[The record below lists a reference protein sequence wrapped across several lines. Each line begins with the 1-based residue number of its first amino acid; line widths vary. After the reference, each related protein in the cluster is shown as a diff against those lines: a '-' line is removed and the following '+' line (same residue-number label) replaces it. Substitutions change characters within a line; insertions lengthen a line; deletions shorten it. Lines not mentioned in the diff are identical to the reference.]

1 MTILTAVTLL
11 GSTADASATAG
22 ASGTGGASGASGAAG
37 VAAGAGGASGART
50 GTGGASRAGATEG
63 VDGGTQSA
71 TAEGRAAAT
80 GGPGRGG
87 GRTRTLRAGSF
98 NIHHGVGLD
107 RLLNL
112 ERVAQVIEDEQP
124 DVIGLQEVDRH
135 FGERSDFV
143 DQARWLA
150 DRLGMRVVFGANLDF
165 DPLTAGAERRQYG
178 TAILSRYRI
187 HRWRNT
193 LLPRPA
199 GGEQRGLLEARVTV
213 RGVPVRVFNTHL
225 QHDSQAERLAQI
237 AQVRAIVADSRESV
251 VLVGDL
257 NATPESPEIEAITED
272 LTDTWVEAGEGDG
285 YTYDAE
291 TPHARIDYVLTSAD
305 VVARTAAVVTT
316 DASDHLPVV
325 ADLVLPGG
333 RVRRR

>member
-1 MTILTAVTLL
+1 MTILTAVSVL
-11 GSTADASATAG
+11 GSTTGASATAG
-22 ASGTGGASGASGAAG
+22 ASGTGGASGTAGA
-37 VAAGAGGASGART
+37 AAGAG
-50 GTGGASRAGATEG
+50 ATED
-63 VDGGTQSA
+63 VDDGTQSA
-71 TAEGRAAAT
+71 TAEVRAAAT

-87 GRTRTLRAGSF
+87 GRTRTLRAASF

-107 RLLNL
+107 GLLDL
-112 ERVAQVIEDEQP
+112 ERVARVVEDEQP

-143 DQARWLA
+143 GQARWLA
-150 DRLGMRVVFGANLDF
+150 DRLGMRVVFGANLDL
-165 DPLTAGAERRQYG
+165 DPLTPGAERRQYG

-193 LLPRPA
+193 LLPRPE

-257 NATPESPEIEAITED
+257 NATPESPEITAITED
-272 LTDTWVEAGEGDG
+272 LTDSWVEAGEGDG

-305 VVARTAAVVTT
+305 IVARTAAVLAT